1 MPRHNETKD
10 TPKADRK
17 AARNVSVPK
26 IPRAR
31 VNAADRMSITI
42 PLAVAIA
49 APAGVRL
56 CTKSSAAKGA
66 TAVVLVSIAHMSRT
80 TIASGTCVSETR
92 ILLSMPSHAPDS
104 AVLIRRRNTA
114 GIVM

>member
-1 MPRHNETKD
+1 MPRRNETKD
-10 TPKADRK
+10 TPRAGRK
-17 AARNVSVPK
+17 AARNVSVPR
-26 IPRAR
+26 IPLAR

-56 CTKSSAAKGA
+56 CTKSSAVKGA

-80 TIASGTCVSETR
+80 TIASGICVSETR
-92 ILLSMPSHAPDS
+92 VPPSMPSHVLGSVA
-104 AVLIRRRNTA
+104 LIRRRNTV

>member
-31 VNAADRMSITI
+31 INAADRMSITI

-66 TAVVLVSIAHMSRT
+66 TAVVLAPIARMSRT
-80 TIASGTCVSETR
+80 TTANGIRVSEMR
-92 ILLSMPSHAPDS
+92 VLPSMLPRVPGS
-104 AVLIRRRNTA
+104 AASTRRRNTVE
-114 GIVM
+114 IVT

>member
-10 TPKADRK
+10 TPKAGRK
-17 AARNVSVPK
+17 AARNASVPR
-26 IPRAR
+26 IPLAR

-49 APAGVRL
+49 APADAQL

-80 TIASGTCVSETR
+80 TIASGICVSETR
-92 ILLSMPSHAPDS
+92 VPLSMPSYAPGS
-104 AVLIRRRNTA
+104 AALIRRRNTA
-114 GIVM
+114 ETVM